1 MAMGSLAIRTQ
12 TIETVPLAPVRKRA
26 LVVDDSETIL
36 HAICSLL
43 EVRPRAHP
51 ALSIAAGKRR
61 GLVED
66 IPIDSIGRELLMG

>member
-1 MAMGSLAIRTQ
+1 MSLGPLAIRVQ

-43 EVRPRAHP
+43 EHHD
-51 ALSIAAGKRR
+51 R
-61 GLVED
+61 GGGGW
-66 IPIDSIGRELLMG
+66 PGRERHTGS